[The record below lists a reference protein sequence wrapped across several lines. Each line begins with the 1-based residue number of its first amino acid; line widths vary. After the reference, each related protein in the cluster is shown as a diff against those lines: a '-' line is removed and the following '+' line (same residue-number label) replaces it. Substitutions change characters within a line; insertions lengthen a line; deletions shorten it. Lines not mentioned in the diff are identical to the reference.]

1 MTTFGQLGLNEE
13 VLRAIDVIGYE
24 EPTPIQEA
32 TIPPLMEGRDVIAQA
47 QTGTGKTA
55 AFAIPIVE
63 QIDTRSRTVQALV
76 MAPTRE
82 LAIQV
87 AEATHDLGRVR
98 HVRVLPIYGGQ
109 PISRQIHALGKGIH
123 VVVGTPGR
131 ILDHLRRETLR
142 LSDVRIAVL
151 DEADEMLDMGFIE
164 DIEAILAQAPTER
177 QTALFSA
184 TMPPEMV
191 RLSKKFMRDPVRVTV
206 KAEAATVPEVRQVYY
221 EVGRDKIDALT
232 RILDFEQPAAAIV
245 FTRTRVGAQEVADA
259 LESRGYAAEPLH
271 GDMSQAQREAVL
283 RRFRDGRTEILAATD
298 VAARGLDIEHVSH
311 VINYDIPES
320 PDGYVHRVGRTA
332 RAGRRGEAITLVGSR
347 ERRQLSYI
355 QRTIGATIERGR
367 LPSPTEVAARRVELF
382 SQTVREAIAQG
393 DYDSYLDIADSLATE
408 FDPVEVA
415 AAALKLAAQARGL
428 TAIQAGEPPS
438 APAEDGMTRLFLD
451 LGRKDGLRPQ
461 DVVGA
466 IANEARIPGRDIGA
480 IDIFP
485 RFTFVEV
492 PSNVANKVIATLNRT
507 TIKGADVR
515 ASVARPKE

>member
-1 MTTFGQLGLNEE
+1 MDE
-13 VLRAIDVIGYE
+13 IGYE

-32 TIPPLMEGRDVIAQA
+32 TIPPLMAGHDVIAQA

-63 QIDTRSRTVQALV
+63 KTDTRSRSVQALV
-76 MAPTRE
+76 LAPTRE
-82 LAIQV
+82 LAMQV
-87 AEATHDLGRVR
+87 AKATHDLGRFR
-98 HVRVLPIYGGQ
+98 NVRVLPVYGGQ
-109 PISRQIHALGKGIH
+109 PISRQIHALGKGVH

-131 ILDHLRRETLR
+131 ILDHLRRETLS
-142 LSDVRIAVL
+142 LGDVRMAVL
-151 DEADEMLDMGFIE
+151 DEADEMLDMGFVE
-164 DIEAILAQAPTER
+164 DIEAILAQAPSER

-191 RLSKKFMRDPVRVTV
+191 RLSKRFMREPVRVMI
-206 KAEAATVPEVRQVYY
+206 KAETATVPEVRQVYY
-221 EVGRDKIDALT
+221 EVGRDKVDALS
-232 RILDFEQPAAAIV
+232 RILDFEQPTSAIV

-259 LESRGYAAEPLH
+259 LESRGYAPEPLH
-271 GDMSQAQREAVL
+271 GDMSQAQREAVM
-283 RRFRDGRTEILAATD
+283 RRFRDGRTETLVATD

-332 RAGRRGEAITLVGSR
+332 RAGRAGEAITLVSPR

-355 QRTIGATIERGR
+355 QRAIGTTIQRRR
-367 LPSPTEVAARRVELF
+367 LPSPTEVAARRLELF
-382 SQTVREAIAQG
+382 SQTVREAVEQG
-393 DYDSYLDIADSLATE
+393 EYEGYLDIADTLASE
-408 FDPVEVA
+408 FDPLEVA
-415 AAALKLAAQARGL
+415 AAALKLAAEARGL
-428 TAIQAGEPPS
+428 TVMQAGESPS
-438 APAEDGMTRLFLD
+438 VPAEDGMTRLFLD

-492 PSNVANKVIATLNRT
+492 PSPVANRVITALNKT
-507 TIKGADVR
+507 NVKGLPVK

>member
-1 MTTFGQLGLNEE
+1 MTTFAQLGLNEE
-13 VLRAIDVIGYE
+13 VLRAIDEIGYE

-32 TIPPLMEGRDVIAQA
+32 TIPPLMERRDVIAQA

-55 AFAIPIVE
+55 AFAIPMIE
-63 QIDTRSRTVQALV
+63 QIDTRARTVQALV
-76 MAPTRE
+76 LAPTRE
-82 LAIQV
+82 LAVQV
-87 AEATHDLGRVR
+87 ASATHDLGRFR
-98 HVRVLPIYGGQ
+98 NVRVLPVYGGQ
-109 PISRQIHALGKGIH
+109 PISRQIHALEKGVH

-131 ILDHLRRETLR
+131 ILDHLRRETLS
-142 LSDVRIAVL
+142 LADVQMVVL

-164 DIEAILAQAPTER
+164 DIEAILAQAPAEH

-191 RLSKKFMRDPVRVTV
+191 RLSRKFMHEPVRVTIE
-206 KAEAATVPEVRQVYY
+206 AEAATVPEVRQLYY
-221 EVGRDKIDALT
+221 EVGRDKVDALS
-232 RILDFEQPAAAIV
+232 RILDFEQPTSAIV

-271 GDMSQAQREAVL
+271 GDMSQTQRDAVM
-283 RRFRDGRTEILAATD
+283 RRFRDGRTEILVATD

-332 RAGRRGEAITLVGSR
+332 RAGRRGEAITLVGPR
-347 ERRQLSYI
+347 ERRQLNYI
-355 QRTIGATIERGR
+355 QRTIGARIECQR
-367 LPSPTEVAARRVELF
+367 LPSPTEIAARRLALF
-382 SQTVREAIAQG
+382 SQTVREAIAG
-393 DYDSYLDIADSLATE
+393 GEYDSYLGIADTLASE

-415 AAALKLAAQARGL
+415 AAALKLAAEARGL
-428 TAIQAGEPPS
+428 TARQAGEPPS
-438 APAEDGMTRLFLD
+438 VPAEEGMTRLFLD

-492 PSNVANKVIATLNRT
+492 PSDVANKVIAALNRT
-507 TIKGADVR
+507 TIKGTTVR